1 MRSSLIVAALLSIG
15 FTACAGSAL
24 ANGQNHNQGSRNAY
38 NPLMPFNPLNDGPLG
53 PRGTRPLDEYVG
65 SAAMP
70 GPADCIHAEGQ
81 IYCR

>member
-1 MRSSLIVAALLSIG
+1 MRNSLIPAVLLSIG
-15 FTACAGSAL
+15 VAASPNFAL
-24 ANGQNHNQGSRNAY
+24 ANGQNHNQGSRNVY

-70 GPADCIHAEGQ
+70 GPADCIHALGQ
-81 IYCR
+81 VYCR